1 MNQQTIIR
9 SFQNFEKLCPDL
21 VFQYKLYREDSQFDS
36 SIQSPL
42 KYLDIEEVKA
52 FIQKFEPFNSI
63 LQFDKT
69 RNQGIAGILNIL
81 YRRILEQPL
90 WYLEAV
96 ELYPDTLQSE
106 DKLFE
111 RAKSVFYRIEH
122 AQDKFNEVIVSVKH
136 QLRDLVKNDKD
147 SAVTLFN
154 EILFVMDALIL
165 SVGFNGFDNWYFDYK
180 KSPLFIFL
188 MEFIQVIKNRAGNLA
203 EYYPEVEAYL
213 SNINLYKER
222 FKEVSTPNNL
232 IQISQPIVNNQND
245 NIDNFENFVQEE
257 ILFWSNSDPV
267 WKNFFELKLTKT
279 SITVSTLI
287 LKNNPKRFKLM
298 SDFIDGLALF
308 PFWLK
313 SKNEQYGLEFDRL
326 TKPVI
331 DLQIQHFRSEN
342 WQRAIIG
349 KEVTGQDTLQVND
362 VTIPITQEALLLH
375 IQRTNTLILTTESV
389 IKLERDWRKYNR
401 AKYQDE
407 DTNTDNGINTN
418 YTPTQLSLIFD
429 KLLELRF
436 VKVTDKKNFIAVFRD
451 QPLPIGWKK
460 ITWCGSRSRKKFHY
474 FYCQITGVSEPS
486 AMNQYFVH
494 TSNKPFDSNDK
505 PAAGYSEID
514 SLLQTSKAMK

>member
-1 MNQQTIIR
+1 
-9 SFQNFEKLCPDL
+9 
-21 VFQYKLYREDSQFDS
+21 
-36 SIQSPL
+36 
-42 KYLDIEEVKA
+42 
-52 FIQKFEPFNSI
+52 
-63 LQFDKT
+63 
-69 RNQGIAGILNIL
+69 LNIL

-96 ELYPDTLQSE
+96 ELHPDTLPVE

-122 AQDKFNEVIVSVKH
+122 VQDKFNEVIVSVKH

-147 SAVTLFN
+147 SAVKLFN
-154 EILFVMDALIL
+154 EILFIMDSLIL
-165 SVGFNGFDNWYFDYK
+165 SVGRYGFDDWYFDYK
-180 KSPLFIFL
+180 KSPLFVFL
-188 MEFIQVIKNRAGNLA
+188 MEFIQEIKNRAGNSA

-213 SNINLYKER
+213 SNINLYKEQ
-222 FKEVSTPNNL
+222 FKEVSTPDNL
-232 IQISQPIVNNQND
+232 IQKPQPIANNQNG
-245 NIDNFENFVQEE
+245 NIDNFENFIQEE

-267 WKNFFELKLTKT
+267 WKNFFEIKVIKT

-298 SDFIDGLALF
+298 SDFVKGFALF
-308 PFWLK
+308 PLWYK
-313 SKNEQYGLEFDRL
+313 SKNEQYGLEFDSL
-326 TKPVI
+326 TKPVM
-331 DLQIQHFRSEN
+331 DLQIQYFRSEN
-342 WQRAIIG
+342 WQRAKIG

-389 IKLERDWRKYNR
+389 IKLERDWRNYIR

-407 DTNTDNGINTN
+407 DTNTDNGINAN
-418 YTPTQLSLIFD
+418 YTPAQLSIIFD
-429 KLLELRF
+429 KLLKLRF
-436 VKVTDKKNFIAVFRD
+436 VKVTDKKNFIAVFQD

-494 TSNKPFDSNDK
+494 TSNKAFDSNDK
-505 PAAGYSEID
+505 PVAGYSEID